1 MLKTDSIL
9 GYKYVDILQYLSH
22 VGINSILAI
31 IILLGVLQGIFQ
43 ELDPTLQVQSL
54 LLSLREGFVD
64 KQAKLVCYT
73 DHQLF
78 ERFHRYKSKSKS
90 TASKDSKRSCNSTP

>member
-1 MLKTDSIL
+1 MAENEKQIDR
-9 GYKYVDILQYLSH
+9 
-22 VGINSILAI
+22 
-31 IILLGVLQGIFQ
+31 LQGIFQ

-64 KQAKLVCYT
+64 KQTKLVCYT

-90 TASKDSKRSCNSTP
+90 TSSKALTLKEIKALDCSQ